1 MSVEADPR
9 VLEGL
14 EHWRTLPV
22 TQQPAW
28 PDPEALARAAE
39 RAKMVGRPEATRDLA
54 DLVERTGLGAD
65 PNGADETVL
74 RPVRQDAFA

>member
-14 EHWRTLPV
+14 EAWRTLPV

-28 PDPEALARAAE
+28 PDRDALQR
-39 RAKMVGRPEATRDLA
+39 VTDRDRKS
-54 DLVERTGLGAD
+54 V
-65 PNGADETVL
+65 V
-74 RPVRQDAFA
+74 